1 MNPGPFAIALGKY
14 AGIAPAEIGS
24 VAVNDEITLQVSRQ
38 ESHIALHMHLRMLPM
53 RKMPRRGAIGL
64 FLVTR
69 PFISRAL

>member
-38 ESHIALHMHLRMLPM
+38 ESHIALYMHLRMLPM
-53 RKMPRRGAIGL
+53 RKME
-64 FLVTR
+64 T
-69 PFISRAL
+69 